1 MTEDTIPQ
9 ANQLLF
15 TLKLITG
22 DELLCVMVDEDEHG
36 VLVED
41 PIIVR
46 MIPIITDDG
55 MSNKLSSAPYMPFAS
70 LRMFYFDNA
79 DIISLVPMH
88 SSFHKMYV
96 SIVNQYMQ
104 TPLVD
109 TLEPSGSSTF
119 VQPVSTLQ

>member
-15 TLKLITG
+15 TLKLTCG
-22 DELLCVMVDEDEHG
+22 DELLCVMVDEDDHG

-46 MIPIITDDG
+46 MIPVISEEG
-55 MSNKLSSAPYMPFAS
+55 MSNRLSTAPYMPFAS
-70 LRMFYFDNA
+70 LRMFYLDHA
-79 DIISLVPMH
+79 DIVSLVPMH

-109 TLEPSGSSTF
+109 TLEPSSSSTF